1 MSRYHCS
8 CGFAIDDLG
17 ELGDHFHL
25 VFAPED
31 DTGTDGLVHAELAD
45 DHVRATSRYLATAL
59 LPRHVCACGF
69 ATDNTPEFDDH
80 LLLVFITLDGIGTD
94 GNKHVPLDP
103 STPDRWYV
111 AGDPDE

>member
-8 CGFAIDDLG
+8 CGFAINDPA
-17 ELGDHFHL
+17 EFGDHYRL
-25 VFAPED
+25 AFAPDD
-31 DTGTDGLVHAELAD
+31 DTGTDGRVHVELAD
-45 DHVRATSRYLATAL
+45 DHARNTGCYPDTVP

-80 LLLVFITLDGIGTD
+80 LLIAFIPPNGIGTD
-94 GNKHVPLDP
+94 ADKHVPLDP

-111 AGDPDE
+111 AGAPR